1 MKHKEENGETLT
13 PVELDRRERNRSK
26 VRRSYYRKIVRGV
39 HARSRWLSSS
49 CISHVCV
56 LQYNL
61 NELRA
66 QVDVLEDE
74 YERILVEQ
82 EQRAA
87 LLLDA
92 MASEAQALEA
102 TPSRQQRLLQL
113 ARVRKSL
120 YKENEDLRGLQMD
133 HDKAHGSLQHL
144 VDVQLQDGGI
154 SNSNGS
160 RKRITT
166 DLDDLSIH
174 QASDVTILRKFTIE
188 ECLEVIREAYARINA
203 YSDAQRLKP
212 TGART
217 VLGWT
222 DRRCIDDGMLSFC
235 FQKTLANRRQHE
247 IGDATWALMTTPKEL
262 VQLYSPYLN
271 VRYSVLQR
279 LDANNL
285 VIYRTFDQTDL
296 DVVQKSLFLMTRF
309 ETESGEILLT
319 HALDPSRVVDNSLDL
334 SMIGKR
340 ELWQDVF
347 SW

>member
-1 MKHKEENGETLT
+1 M
-13 PVELDRRERNRSK
+13 
-26 VRRSYYRKIVRGV
+26 
-39 HARSRWLSSS
+39 
-49 CISHVCV
+49 
-56 LQYNL
+56 
-61 NELRA
+61 
-66 QVDVLEDE
+66 DVLEDE

-87 LLLDA
+87 LLSDA
-92 MASEAQALEA
+92 MASEVQALEP

-120 YKENEDLRGLQMD
+120 YKENEDLRSLQMD

-144 VDVQLQDGGI
+144 VDVQLQD
-154 SNSNGS
+154 SDGS
-160 RKRITT
+160 KKRITA
-166 DLDDLSIH
+166 DLDDLSSH
-174 QASDVTILRKFTIE
+174 QASDVTILRNFTIE
-188 ECLEVIREAYARINA
+188 ECLQVIREAYARINA
-203 YSDAQRLKP
+203 YTDAQRLKP
-212 TGART
+212 PGAT

-222 DRRCIDDGMLSFC
+222 DRRCIVDGMLSFC
-235 FQKTLANRRQHE
+235 FQKTFANRRHHE
-247 IGDATWALMTTPKEL
+247 IGDATWALMTNPKEL

-296 DVVQKSLFLMTRF
+296 DVVQKSMFLMTRF
-309 ETESGEILLT
+309 VTENGEILLT
-319 HALDPSRVVDNSLDL
+319 HTLDPSRVVDSSLDL

>member
-1 MKHKEENGETLT
+1 MH
-13 PVELDRRERNRSK
+13 S
-26 VRRSYYRKIVRGV
+26 
-39 HARSRWLSSS
+39 LSGPLHHDDLRLSINA
-49 CISHVCV
+49 CFA

-92 MASEAQALEA
+92 MASEAQALEP

-144 VDVQLQDGGI
+144 VDVQLQDGSSG
-154 SNSNGS
+154 NNGK
-160 RKRITT
+160 KRITA
-166 DLDDLSIH
+166 DLDDLSSH
-174 QASDVTILRKFTIE
+174 QVCDVTILRKFTIE
-188 ECLEVIREAYARINA
+188 ECLQVIREGYGRINM
-203 YSDAQRLKP
+203 YTDAQRLKP
-212 TGART
+212 PGAT

-222 DRRCIDDGMLSFC
+222 DRRCIADGMLSFC
-235 FQKTLANRRQHE
+235 FQKTLANRRHHE
-247 IGDATWALMTTPKEL
+247 IGDATWALMTNPKEL
-262 VQLYSPYLN
+262 AQLYSPYLN

-296 DVVQKSLFLMTRF
+296 DVVQKSIFLMTRF
-309 ETESGEILLT
+309 VTENGEILLT

-334 SMIGKR
+334 TMIGKR

-347 SW
+347 SWYVMFVALAMELLGGC